1 MNGVWFW
8 RDALRSDAEALG
20 CSPCDM
26 NRTGRLVPF
35 SQKQPRS
42 KGPKGA
48 SDGAQKPGGAGR
60 PSKSQSGK
68 GDAAAPRVLT
78 VTIKRNAGVVKRVR
92 TVVGRATVVRLPSAS
107 KVDVFTSHV
116 TLPSMPRAEAGRH
129 EGPSPSR
136 IPSSKTRRPAF
147 RHWRAAPNGATT
159 CLCGPRGKRRPTQ
172 GLLTRLARNCAWQEG
187 LKGLWLGCFQAR
199 TLVS

>member
-60 PSKSQSGK
+60 PFKSQSVK

-92 TVVGRATVVRLPSAS
+92 TVVGRATVVRLSSASNRAFSPPMSRFLQCPGRRKGGTRAHLHRGPSAPKPGGPLS
-107 KVDVFTSHV
+107 GTGGRRQMGPRHV
-116 TLPSMPRAEAGRH
+116 CAGRGEKGGQPKGSSPAWH
-129 EGPSPSR
+129 E
-136 IPSSKTRRPAF
+136 IV
-147 RHWRAAPNGATT
+147 
-159 CLCGPRGKRRPTQ
+159 RGKR
-172 GLLTRLARNCAWQEG
+172 A
-187 LKGLWLGCFQAR
+187 
-199 TLVS
+199 